1 MTPTGPEAWG
11 ATLLRLSLGV
21 VYVMHGWYGLAV
33 VGIQGAAGLIIR
45 MGYPP
50 SLAPALAW
58 YLVGAHLA
66 GGVLMLLG
74 VWTRVAALLQIP
86 IMASA
91 LFFLHYAQGFFLRV
105 EAVETAAGPRPIVGG
120 YEYALLVLAATL
132 ALALLGPGRF
142 SVDELRS
149 RGPRLEIP

>member
-1 MTPTGPEAWG
+1 MTPAGPEAWG
-11 ATLLRLSLGV
+11 AMLLRVSLGV
-21 VYVMHGWYGLAV
+21 IYLMHGWYGLAV
-33 VGIQGAAGLIIR
+33 VGVQGAAGLIVR

-50 SLAPALAW
+50 ALAPALAW
-58 YLVGAHLA
+58 YLVGAHVV

-91 LFFLHYAQGFFLRV
+91 LFFLHLAQGFFLHV
-105 EAVETAAGPRPIVGG
+105 QTVETAAGPRPVVAG
-120 YEYALLVLAATL
+120 YEHAALVLAATL

-142 SVDELRS
+142 SVDELRD